1 MKFDP
6 HHRHWITCMVSR
18 KGQPLPELVVTTN
31 STSRICYGMIQLFG
45 LSYDEFGSC
54 NKLYKLER
62 AGYTPGAVDPSSQP
76 ACIFVSRSGHV
87 QKNAG
92 HDELGGNCVGAATTR
107 RLDLIT
113 CTFIMCLIW
122 SFTKFPHHR
131 VHHVHK
137 PSAWT

>member
-1 MKFDP
+1 
-6 HHRHWITCMVSR
+6 MVSR

-76 ACIFVSRSGHV
+76 ACIFVSRNKKMLAMMIWEEIVS
-87 QKNAG
+87 
-92 HDELGGNCVGAATTR
+92 ELHLQEDWIRSPALSSCV
-107 RLDLIT
+107 
-113 CTFIMCLIW
+113 
-122 SFTKFPHHR
+122 
-131 VHHVHK
+131 
-137 PSAWT
+137 